1 MRRANNGAAVLH
13 QWTAA
18 PLPHDVQA
26 ALARLRHADDV
37 ARVLRDL
44 GGYRCDVDVTDVAP
58 AVEAERERCLAIVA
72 REVRESISD
81 GATSTREILGA
92 IRRAELAIR
101 EGV

>member
-1 MRRANNGAAVLH
+1 MRARVTHAGASGRRVVLTVAVPMDR
-13 QWTAA
+13 TAT
-18 PLPHDVQA
+18 
-26 ALARLRHADDV
+26 ADDV

>member
-1 MRRANNGAAVLH
+1 MLAVGDDLCRGCGNDPRGCTCEH
-13 QWTAA
+13 E
-18 PLPHDVQA
+18 HDVA
-26 ALARLRHADDV
+26 VRK
-37 ARVLRDL
+37 
-44 GGYRCDVDVTDVAP
+44 

-101 EGV
+101 EGA